1 MRLLLVEDD
10 TKLVRALTLGLEREG
25 YVVDAAES
33 GDLAMELAR
42 ATDYEGI
49 VLDLMLPGIDGFTV
63 CRQLRSEGRWMPV
76 LMLTARTDVTDRIRG
91 LDAGADDYLVKPFDF
106 GELLARLRALL
117 RRGPIERPPTMAI
130 GDLRIDAGTRVVTR
144 AGEEIELTAREYDVL
159 EFLARRPGRVVSRSE
174 LLDEIWS
181 DYEGSPNIIDVYVGY
196 LRKKLGARSSARS
209 AARDSCWSPGETPDP
224 RPADGLVHRGA
235 DGHHRGAR
243 PVRRPAVPRRHARH
257 DRPRR
262 APHVAAARPPV
273 RGRRAA
279 GLRLVQRHGPAARR
293 CDQVFDS
300 GGRLLAYVG

>member
-42 ATDYEGI
+42 ATDYEGV

-91 LDAGADDYLVKPFDF
+91 LDAGADDYLIKPFDF
-106 GELLARLRALL
+106 GELLARLPALL
-117 RRGPIERPPTMAI
+117 RRGPIERPPIMAI

-144 AGEEIELTAREYDVL
+144 SGAEIELTAREYDVL

-196 LRKKLGARSSARS
+196 LRKKLG
-209 AARDSCWSPGETPDP
+209 
-224 RPADGLVHRGA
+224 
-235 DGHHRGAR
+235 
-243 PVRRPAVPRRHARH
+243 
-257 DRPRR
+257 R
-262 APHVAAARPPV
+262 ALIRTV
-273 RGRRAA
+273 RG
-279 GLRLVQRHGPAARR
+279 
-293 CDQVFDS
+293 S
-300 GGRLLAYVG
+300 GFVLEPW

>member
-42 ATDYEGI
+42 ATDYEGV

-117 RRGPIERPPTMAI
+117 RRGPIERPSTMAI

-144 AGEEIELTAREYDVL
+144 SGAEIELTAREYDVL

-196 LRKKLGARSSARS
+196 LRKKLG
-209 AARDSCWSPGETPDP
+209 
-224 RPADGLVHRGA
+224 
-235 DGHHRGAR
+235 
-243 PVRRPAVPRRHARH
+243 
-257 DRPRR
+257 R
-262 APHVAAARPPV
+262 ALIRTV
-273 RGRRAA
+273 RG
-279 GLRLVQRHGPAARR
+279 
-293 CDQVFDS
+293 S
-300 GGRLLAYVG
+300 GFVLEPW

>member
-10 TKLVRALTLGLEREG
+10 TKLVRALTVGLEREG

-42 ATDYEGI
+42 ATDYEGV

-144 AGEEIELTAREYDVL
+144 DGQEIELTAREYDVL

-196 LRKKLGARSSARS
+196 LRKKLG
-209 AARDSCWSPGETPDP
+209 
-224 RPADGLVHRGA
+224 
-235 DGHHRGAR
+235 
-243 PVRRPAVPRRHARH
+243 
-257 DRPRR
+257 R
-262 APHVAAARPPV
+262 ALIRTV
-273 RGRRAA
+273 RG
-279 GLRLVQRHGPAARR
+279 
-293 CDQVFDS
+293 S
-300 GGRLLAYVG
+300 GFVLEPW

>member
-1 MRLLLVEDD
+1 V
-10 TKLVRALTLGLEREG
+10 GLEREG

-42 ATDYEGI
+42 ATDYEGV

-144 AGEEIELTAREYDVL
+144 DGQEIELTAREYDVL

-196 LRKKLGARSSARS
+196 LRKKLG
-209 AARDSCWSPGETPDP
+209 
-224 RPADGLVHRGA
+224 
-235 DGHHRGAR
+235 
-243 PVRRPAVPRRHARH
+243 
-257 DRPRR
+257 R
-262 APHVAAARPPV
+262 ALIRTV
-273 RGRRAA
+273 RG
-279 GLRLVQRHGPAARR
+279 
-293 CDQVFDS
+293 S
-300 GGRLLAYVG
+300 GFVLEPW

>member
-1 MRLLLVEDD
+1 VDHAEMRLLLVEDD

-144 AGEEIELTAREYDVL
+144 AGQEIELTAREYDVL

-196 LRKKLGARSSARS
+196 LRKKLG
-209 AARDSCWSPGETPDP
+209 
-224 RPADGLVHRGA
+224 
-235 DGHHRGAR
+235 
-243 PVRRPAVPRRHARH
+243 
-257 DRPRR
+257 R
-262 APHVAAARPPV
+262 ALIRTV
-273 RGRRAA
+273 RG
-279 GLRLVQRHGPAARR
+279 
-293 CDQVFDS
+293 S
-300 GGRLLAYVG
+300 GFVLEPW

>member
-91 LDAGADDYLVKPFDF
+91 LDAGADDYLIKPFDF

-117 RRGPIERPPTMAI
+117 RRGPIERPPIMAI
-130 GDLRIDAGTRVVTR
+130 GDLRIDADTRVVTH
-144 AGEEIELTAREYDVL
+144 AGAEIELTAREYDVL
-159 EFLARRPGRVVSRSE
+159 VFLARHPGRVVSRSE

-196 LRKKLGARSSARS
+196 LRKKLG
-209 AARDSCWSPGETPDP
+209 
-224 RPADGLVHRGA
+224 
-235 DGHHRGAR
+235 
-243 PVRRPAVPRRHARH
+243 
-257 DRPRR
+257 R
-262 APHVAAARPPV
+262 ALIRTV
-273 RGRRAA
+273 RG
-279 GLRLVQRHGPAARR
+279 
-293 CDQVFDS
+293 S
-300 GGRLLAYVG
+300 GFVLEPW

>member
-42 ATDYEGI
+42 ATDYEGV

-91 LDAGADDYLVKPFDF
+91 LDAGADDYLIKPFDF
-106 GELLARLRALL
+106 GELFARLRALL
-117 RRGPIERPPTMAI
+117 RRGPIERPPVIAI
-130 GDLRIDAGTRVVTR
+130 GDLRIDADTRVVTH
-144 AGEEIELTAREYDVL
+144 AGAEIELTAREYDVL
-159 EFLARRPGRVVSRSE
+159 VFLARHPGRVVSRSE

-196 LRKKLGARSSARS
+196 LRKKLG
-209 AARDSCWSPGETPDP
+209 
-224 RPADGLVHRGA
+224 
-235 DGHHRGAR
+235 
-243 PVRRPAVPRRHARH
+243 
-257 DRPRR
+257 R
-262 APHVAAARPPV
+262 ALIRTV
-273 RGRRAA
+273 RG
-279 GLRLVQRHGPAARR
+279 
-293 CDQVFDS
+293 S
-300 GGRLLAYVG
+300 GFVLEPW

>member
-10 TKLVRALTLGLEREG
+10 TKLVRALRVGLEREG
-25 YVVDAAES
+25 YLVDAAES
-33 GDLAMELAR
+33 GDVALELA
-42 ATDYEGI
+42 AETAYEAI

-117 RRGPIERPPTMAI
+117 RRGPVEPPTVVAI

-144 AGEEIELTAREYDVL
+144 EGEEIELTAREYDVL

-174 LLDEIWS
+174 LLDEIWA

-196 LRKKLGARSSARS
+196 LRKKLGRTLIR
-209 AARDSCWSPGETPDP
+209 T
-224 RPADGLVHRGA
+224 
-235 DGHHRGAR
+235 
-243 PVRRPAVPRRHARH
+243 
-257 DRPRR
+257 
-262 APHVAAARPPV
+262 V
-273 RGRRAA
+273 RG
-279 GLRLVQRHGPAARR
+279 
-293 CDQVFDS
+293 S
-300 GGRLLAYVG
+300 GFVLEPW

>member
-42 ATDYEGI
+42 ATDYEGV

-91 LDAGADDYLVKPFDF
+91 LDAGADDYLIKPFDF

-117 RRGPIERPPTMAI
+117 RRGPIERPPVIAI
-130 GDLRIDAGTRVVTR
+130 GDLRIDADTRVVTH
-144 AGEEIELTAREYDVL
+144 AGAEIELTAREYDVL
-159 EFLARRPGRVVSRSE
+159 VFLARHPGRVVSRSE

-196 LRKKLGARSSARS
+196 LRRKLG
-209 AARDSCWSPGETPDP
+209 
-224 RPADGLVHRGA
+224 
-235 DGHHRGAR
+235 
-243 PVRRPAVPRRHARH
+243 
-257 DRPRR
+257 R
-262 APHVAAARPPV
+262 ALIRTV
-273 RGRRAA
+273 RG
-279 GLRLVQRHGPAARR
+279 
-293 CDQVFDS
+293 S
-300 GGRLLAYVG
+300 GFVLEAP

>member
-42 ATDYEGI
+42 ATDYEGV

-91 LDAGADDYLVKPFDF
+91 LDAGADDYLIKPFDF

-117 RRGPIERPPTMAI
+117 RRGPIERPPIMAI

-144 AGEEIELTAREYDVL
+144 SGAEIELTAREYDVL

-196 LRKKLGARSSARS
+196 LRKKLG
-209 AARDSCWSPGETPDP
+209 
-224 RPADGLVHRGA
+224 
-235 DGHHRGAR
+235 
-243 PVRRPAVPRRHARH
+243 
-257 DRPRR
+257 R
-262 APHVAAARPPV
+262 ALIRTV
-273 RGRRAA
+273 RG
-279 GLRLVQRHGPAARR
+279 
-293 CDQVFDS
+293 S
-300 GGRLLAYVG
+300 GFVLEPW

>member
-10 TKLVRALTLGLEREG
+10 TKLVRALTVGLEREG

-42 ATDYEGI
+42 ATDYEGV

-91 LDAGADDYLVKPFDF
+91 LDAGADDYLIKPFDF

-117 RRGPIERPPTMAI
+117 RRGPIERPPVIAI
-130 GDLRIDAGTRVVTR
+130 GDLRIDADTRVVTH
-144 AGEEIELTAREYDVL
+144 AGAEIELTAREYDVL
-159 EFLARRPGRVVSRSE
+159 VFLARHPGRVVSRSE

-196 LRKKLGARSSARS
+196 LLS
-209 AARDSCWSPGETPDP
+209 
-224 RPADGLVHRGA
+224 LIHI
-235 DGHHRGAR
+235 
-243 PVRRPAVPRRHARH
+243 
-257 DRPRR
+257 
-262 APHVAAARPPV
+262 
-273 RGRRAA
+273 
-279 GLRLVQRHGPAARR
+279 
-293 CDQVFDS
+293 
-300 GGRLLAYVG
+300 

>member
-1 MRLLLVEDD
+1 VDHAEMRLLLVEDD

-49 VLDLMLPGIDGFTV
+49 LLDLMLPGIDGFTV

-196 LRKKLGARSSARS
+196 LRKKLG
-209 AARDSCWSPGETPDP
+209 
-224 RPADGLVHRGA
+224 
-235 DGHHRGAR
+235 
-243 PVRRPAVPRRHARH
+243 
-257 DRPRR
+257 R
-262 APHVAAARPPV
+262 ALIRTV
-273 RGRRAA
+273 RG
-279 GLRLVQRHGPAARR
+279 
-293 CDQVFDS
+293 S
-300 GGRLLAYVG
+300 GFVLEPW

>member
-10 TKLVRALTLGLEREG
+10 TKLVRALTVGLEREG

-42 ATDYEGI
+42 ATDYEGV

-63 CRQLRSEGRWMPV
+63 CRELRSEGRWMPV

-144 AGEEIELTAREYDVL
+144 DGQEIELTAREYDVL

-196 LRKKLGARSSARS
+196 LRKKLG
-209 AARDSCWSPGETPDP
+209 
-224 RPADGLVHRGA
+224 
-235 DGHHRGAR
+235 
-243 PVRRPAVPRRHARH
+243 
-257 DRPRR
+257 R
-262 APHVAAARPPV
+262 ALIRTV
-273 RGRRAA
+273 RG
-279 GLRLVQRHGPAARR
+279 
-293 CDQVFDS
+293 S
-300 GGRLLAYVG
+300 GFVLEPW

>member
-10 TKLVRALTLGLEREG
+10 TKLVRALTVGLEREG

-42 ATDYEGI
+42 ATDYEGV

-117 RRGPIERPPTMAI
+117 RRGPIERPSTMAI

-196 LRKKLGARSSARS
+196 LRKKLG
-209 AARDSCWSPGETPDP
+209 
-224 RPADGLVHRGA
+224 
-235 DGHHRGAR
+235 
-243 PVRRPAVPRRHARH
+243 
-257 DRPRR
+257 R
-262 APHVAAARPPV
+262 ALIRTV
-273 RGRRAA
+273 RG
-279 GLRLVQRHGPAARR
+279 
-293 CDQVFDS
+293 S
-300 GGRLLAYVG
+300 GFVLEPW

>member
-49 VLDLMLPGIDGFTV
+49 VLDIMLPGLDGFTV
-63 CRQLRSEGRWMPV
+63 CRQLRSEGRLLPV

-106 GELLARLRALL
+106 GERHARLRALL
-117 RRGPIERPPTMAI
+117 RRGPIERPPVMAI
-130 GDLRIDAGTRVVTR
+130 GDLRIDADTRVVTH

-159 EFLARRPGRVVSRSE
+159 VFLARHPGRVVSRSE

-196 LRKKLGARSSARS
+196 LRKKLG
-209 AARDSCWSPGETPDP
+209 
-224 RPADGLVHRGA
+224 
-235 DGHHRGAR
+235 
-243 PVRRPAVPRRHARH
+243 
-257 DRPRR
+257 R
-262 APHVAAARPPV
+262 ALIRTV
-273 RGRRAA
+273 RG
-279 GLRLVQRHGPAARR
+279 
-293 CDQVFDS
+293 S
-300 GGRLLAYVG
+300 GFVLEPW